1 MLGYPL
7 NSNNVSLKENNTP
20 RSKEKNHS
28 VITTV
33 NPATEEIIKEYQLIS
48 KDEITALANK
58 SKKAFKEWKKDY
70 RKRTSFLYAF
80 ANEFKKEKEKLARI
94 ATSEMGK
101 TIKEARSEID
111 KCIWAVEYFA
121 DNGAVFLNDEVINTD
136 ARKSIVTF
144 EPLGVIASLM
154 PWNFPYW
161 QALRFAAPSLI
172 AGNTII
178 LKPSSVTMQ
187 CGLEIEKV
195 FEKVGLP
202 DNVFKTVIASS
213 VEAEYLINSEDV
225 SAVTFT
231 GSVPVGA

>member
-1 MLGYPL
+1 
-7 NSNNVSLKENNTP
+7 
-20 RSKEKNHS
+20 
-28 VITTV
+28 
-33 NPATEEIIKEYQLIS
+33 
-48 KDEITALANK
+48 
-58 SKKAFKEWKKDY
+58 
-70 RKRTSFLYAF
+70 
-80 ANEFKKEKEKLARI
+80 
-94 ATSEMGK
+94 MGK
-101 TIKEARSEID
+101 TVKEADSEID

-121 DNGAVFLNDEVINTD
+121 DNGGVFLHDEVINTD

-187 CGLEIEKV
+187 CGLEIERI
-195 FEKVGLP
+195 FEKIGLP

-213 VEAEYLINSEDV
+213 VEAEYLIDSDDV

-231 GSVPVGA
+231 GSVPVGAKVAKHATAQLKKIVLELGVAIHSSYAKMQILIKRQVEL